1 MKIENIATFNGVKEY
16 KLTTEV
22 EENLNKIHKVN
33 GKFLL
38 ENFKINL
45 ANYLTKETKYILIT
59 ENAVKNI
66 KILNILHKKLLV
78 YEKQKE
84 L

>member
-1 MKIENIATFNGVKEY
+1 MEIENIATFNGVKEY

-59 ENAVKNI
+59 ENAVKNF

-78 YEKQKE
+78 YEK
-84 L
+84 

>member
-45 ANYLTKETKYILIT
+45 ANYLMKETKYILIT

-78 YEKQKE
+78 YEK
-84 L
+84 

>member
-1 MKIENIATFNGVKEY
+1 MKIENIATFNGVKDY

-33 GKFLL
+33 GNFLL

-45 ANYLTKETKYILIT
+45 ANYLVKETKYILIT
-59 ENAVKNI
+59 ENAV
-66 KILNILHKKLLV
+66 
-78 YEKQKE
+78 
-84 L
+84 

>member
-22 EENLNKIHKVN
+22 EEDLNKIHKVN
-33 GKFLL
+33 GNFLL

-45 ANYLTKETKYILIT
+45 ANYLVKETKYILIT
-59 ENAVKNI
+59 ENAV
-66 KILNILHKKLLV
+66 
-78 YEKQKE
+78 
-84 L
+84 

>member
-33 GKFLL
+33 GNFLL

-45 ANYLTKETKYILIT
+45 ANYLVKETKYILIT
-59 ENAVKNI
+59 ENAV
-66 KILNILHKKLLV
+66 
-78 YEKQKE
+78 
-84 L
+84 

>member
-33 GKFLL
+33 GNFLL

-45 ANYLTKETKYILIT
+45 ANYLVKETKYIHIT
-59 ENAVKNI
+59 ENAV
-66 KILNILHKKLLV
+66 
-78 YEKQKE
+78 
-84 L
+84 

>member
-45 ANYLTKETKYILIT
+45 ANYLMKETKYILIT
-59 ENAVKNI
+59 ENAVKNF

-78 YEKQKE
+78 YEK
-84 L
+84 

>member
-59 ENAVKNI
+59 ENAVKNF

-78 YEKQKE
+78 YEK
-84 L
+84 

>member
-1 MKIENIATFNGVKEY
+1 MEIENIDTFNGVKEY

-59 ENAVKNI
+59 ENAVKNF
-66 KILNILHKKLLV
+66 KILNILHKKLV
-78 YEKQKE
+78 YEK
-84 L
+84 